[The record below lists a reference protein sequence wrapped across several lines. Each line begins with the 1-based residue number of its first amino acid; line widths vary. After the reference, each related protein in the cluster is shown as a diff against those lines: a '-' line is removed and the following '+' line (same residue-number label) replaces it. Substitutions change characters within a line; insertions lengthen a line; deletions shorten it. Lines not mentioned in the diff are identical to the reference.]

1 MTTRAALLTAYPQ
14 FTSMET
20 TSNQGYSWYHSLQV
34 RAEKRFAEGYTI
46 GLTYSWSKLMEAV
59 SYLNVMDPMPY
70 ETIAAADVPHR
81 LSMSGIYEL
90 PLGRGR
96 KFFPGASGLASALLS
111 GWQLSVIY
119 LLQSGMPLNFGN
131 IVFQGDIHNIPLPA
145 GQRTVDRWFNTAAG
159 FLRDSSQAL
168 DMNLRA
174 FPLRF
179 SGIRGPRPNNWDMSL
194 LKNSKI
200 GERITVQFRGEFLNA
215 MNRPWFQAPNTDPYN
230 AGNFGRI
237 TGEYGYPRRI
247 QLGVKLIY

>member
-1 MTTRAALLTAYPQ
+1 
-14 FTSMET
+14 
-20 TSNQGYSWYHSLQV
+20 
-34 RAEKRFAEGYTI
+34 
-46 GLTYSWSKLMEAV
+46 
-59 SYLNVMDPMPY
+59 MDPMPY

-168 DMNLRA
+168 DMNLRT